1 MLNKIKLSLQYILP
15 KQWLTELAGWG
26 ANKRAGWL
34 TKAVIDLFVK
44 YYKVDMKEAQN
55 PDTASY
61 RTFNAFFVR
70 ALRDGARPIN
80 TDPNVLVMPADGV
93 ISQLGRI
100 EGEQLLQ
107 AKGHSYSLEA
117 LLAGNY
123 QMADLFRN
131 GTFATTYLS
140 PRDYHRVHMPC
151 NGILREMIYV
161 PGDLFS
167 VNHLTAQ
174 NVPNLFA
181 RNERVIC
188 LFDTEFGPMAQILVG
203 ATIVGSIETVW
214 AGTITPPR
222 EGIIKRWTYPAG
234 DCEGSIA
241 LLKGQEMGRFKLGS
255 TVINLF
261 TPGKVALQAHLQ
273 NLSVT
278 RLGEPLGQTPAA
290 AVPSDVTTSGANA
303 TDPQSEAI
311 PAESPA
317 VKVAAS
323 TDIEP
328 GEVTEPAEKQL
339 MTETPAPMAM
349 EDNGDKVKSSV
360 QQSSDKALDT
370 AKSGSAS
377 APASRPADSDD
388 VAGKVE

>member
-1 MLNKIKLSLQYILP
+1 MLDNIKLSLQYILP
-15 KQWLTELAGWG
+15 KLWLTRLAGWG
-26 ANKRAGWL
+26 ASKRAGWL
-34 TKAVIDLFVK
+34 TKLVIDLFVK
-44 YYKVDMKEAQN
+44 YYKVNMAEAQK

-61 RTFNAFFVR
+61 RTFNDFFIR
-70 ALRDGARPIN
+70 PLRDEVRPVN
-80 TDPNVLVMPADGV
+80 TDPNILVMPADGV

-100 EGEQLLQ
+100 EEDKILQ
-107 AKGHSYSLEA
+107 AKGHNYSMEA

-123 QMADLFRN
+123 LMADLFRN
-131 GTFATTYLS
+131 GSFVTTYLS

-222 EGIIKRWTYPAG
+222 EGVIKRWTWPAG
-234 DCEGSIA
+234 ESEGSIA

-261 TPGKVALQAHLQ
+261 AAGKVNLAEQLQS
-273 NLSVT
+273 LSVT
-278 RLGEPLGQTPAA
+278 RIGEPL
-290 AVPSDVTTSGANA
+290 AVS
-303 TDPQSEAI
+303 
-311 PAESPA
+311 
-317 VKVAAS
+317 
-323 TDIEP
+323 
-328 GEVTEPAEKQL
+328 TEPVVEP
-339 MTETPAPMAM
+339 E
-349 EDNGDKVKSSV
+349 V
-360 QQSSDKALDT
+360 
-370 AKSGSAS
+370 
-377 APASRPADSDD
+377 PASVIPQAEIEAELEASPL
-388 VAGKVE
+388 VENKPES